1 MNVLELSEQEI
12 IRRNSLNELREMGI
26 DPYPAAEYK
35 VNALSTDIL
44 AEFKDDAE
52 EQQKVIIA
60 GRIMSRRIMGKASF
74 IELQDTNGRIQV
86 YITRDDI
93 CPEDN
98 KDLYNKV
105 FKKLLDLGDYIGIE
119 GYVFRT
125 KMGEISVH
133 AEKLTVLAKALRPLP
148 IVKYDKE
155 GVAHD
160 TFEDPELR
168 YRRRYVDLIV
178 NKDVKETF
186 VKRTKIFNSMRN
198 YFNERGYLEVD
209 TPVLQS
215 IPGGAAARPFI
226 THHNALDIPMY
237 LRIANE
243 LYLKRLIV
251 GGFDGVYEF
260 SRNFRN
266 EGMDRTHNPE
276 FTVMEIYVAYTDYQ
290 WMMEFTENMLE
301 HIALDVLGTTE
312 AVVGDQTISF
322 KTPFKRVTMTDSIKE
337 FTGFDITGMDESQLR
352 DVCDKLE
359 IEHDPSMGK
368 GKLIDEIF
376 GEKCEGN
383 YIQPTFITDY
393 PIEMSPLT
401 KRHRDNPELT
411 ERFELMIN
419 GKELCNAYSEL
430 NDPIDQLKR
439 FEDQMKLSEKGD
451 DEAMFI
457 DRDFV
462 RALEYG
468 MPPTSGM
475 GIGMDRLV
483 MLLTGQT
490 AIQEVLFFPQMR
502 PEKKVEKDP
511 IQKYTDLGV
520 DSEWVPLIQKAGY
533 NLVKDMKDINPQ
545 KIHQDITGVNKK
557 YNLGLTNPSV
567 DEVSSWV
574 EKIN

>member
-105 FKKLLDLGDYIGIE
+105 FKKLLDLGDDIGIE

-186 VKRTKIFNSMRN
+186 V
-198 YFNERGYLEVD
+198 
-209 TPVLQS
+209 
-215 IPGGAAARPFI
+215 
-226 THHNALDIPMY
+226 
-237 LRIANE
+237 
-243 LYLKRLIV
+243 
-251 GGFDGVYEF
+251 
-260 SRNFRN
+260 
-266 EGMDRTHNPE
+266 
-276 FTVMEIYVAYTDYQ
+276 
-290 WMMEFTENMLE
+290 
-301 HIALDVLGTTE
+301 
-312 AVVGDQTISF
+312 
-322 KTPFKRVTMTDSIKE
+322 
-337 FTGFDITGMDESQLR
+337 
-352 DVCDKLE
+352 
-359 IEHDPSMGK
+359 
-368 GKLIDEIF
+368 
-376 GEKCEGN
+376 
-383 YIQPTFITDY
+383 
-393 PIEMSPLT
+393 
-401 KRHRDNPELT
+401 
-411 ERFELMIN
+411 
-419 GKELCNAYSEL
+419 
-430 NDPIDQLKR
+430 
-439 FEDQMKLSEKGD
+439 
-451 DEAMFI
+451 
-457 DRDFV
+457 
-462 RALEYG
+462 
-468 MPPTSGM
+468 
-475 GIGMDRLV
+475 
-483 MLLTGQT
+483 
-490 AIQEVLFFPQMR
+490 
-502 PEKKVEKDP
+502 
-511 IQKYTDLGV
+511 
-520 DSEWVPLIQKAGY
+520 
-533 NLVKDMKDINPQ
+533 
-545 KIHQDITGVNKK
+545 
-557 YNLGLTNPSV
+557 
-567 DEVSSWV
+567 
-574 EKIN
+574 